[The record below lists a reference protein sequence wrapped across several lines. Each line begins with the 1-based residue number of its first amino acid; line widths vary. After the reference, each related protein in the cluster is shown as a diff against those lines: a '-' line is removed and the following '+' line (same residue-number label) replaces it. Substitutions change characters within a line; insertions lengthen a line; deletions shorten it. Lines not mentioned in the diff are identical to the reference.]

1 MGLVKVTSEQLQDL
15 SGVITRGSGDID
27 KQLGSMRSSLQPLVS
42 GDWEGAASAKFQ
54 SLWQEWQQSAAK
66 LKEALDGIS
75 VLLGGAA
82 KTYADAESQ
91 VASKMGGPS

>member
-15 SGVITRGSGDID
+15 SGVIARGSDDID
-27 KQLGSMRSSLQPLVS
+27 KQLGSMKSSLQPLVS

-54 SLWQEWQQSAAK
+54 ALWEEWQKSAAG

-75 VLLGGAA
+75 QLLGGAA
-82 KTYADAESQ
+82 RTYADAENQ
-91 VASKMGGPS
+91 VASHMG